1 MKQTRPLV
9 LLKKYQ
15 SILIAAMV
23 VEGVTFL
30 VSLTD
35 TIVAGNVIGAD
46 ALMAIG
52 LVAPI
57 FTITTFLT
65 ATINSGTLL
74 SFSDNL
80 GAFQKKRAMEFF
92 SQGIFLS
99 VAIGLLLGGFLF
111 LFKNAI
117 ISGFHVDSQIEQYI
131 SDYYNIIV
139 FFFMLDPLS
148 TLLDNIVVADGGE
161 RLSAVANVTQIIGN
175 VVLSILLS
183 TVLGVKGIALASFL
197 CKFLFVLIISTWFL
211 MKKHTLK
218 LVRCFHLKDFL
229 HIASRGVVRATT
241 FGVTAITMHV
251 MNMITVHYFDEAFLQ
266 VVIVVQKI
274 IGLSAV
280 FLGVAMAIQPLTG
293 TLRGEGNT
301 KAARTLLRYAVR
313 NMIIIGGALT
323 IALCVF
329 AKQVFLAFGG
339 ENNEM
344 AVYGAQAVIITSIPL
359 ALFALLVLFF
369 VIYFL
374 SHRYKLTLLVCAIKD
389 FLMPVGMI
397 LLLCYF
403 RREADSVWIG
413 FSVSVVLS
421 FIVCALIV
429 RLRYGKE
436 LFPFLLPK
444 DKDKNIFIY
453 SFPLSI
459 TNSVEASKTAGQLL
473 KENGY
478 SQRLQTLVGMY
489 IEDLLL
495 LIMQKNEGS
504 RKKVIAECTL
514 ILEEAGVRL
523 ILRDTGKIFDITDH
537 DARPDSIQQYLVANM
552 MNALETKTYLIT
564 TGYNRTELI
573 FTE

>member
-9 LLKKYQ
+9 ILKKYQ
-15 SILIAAMV
+15 SILLAAMV

-35 TIVAGNVIGAD
+35 TLVAGNVIGAD

-99 VAIGLLLGGFLF
+99 VATGLLLGGFLF

-183 TVLGVKGIALASFL
+183 QGLGVKGIALASFL
-197 CKFLFVLIISTWFL
+197 CKFLFVLIISIWFL
-211 MKKHTLK
+211 MKRNTLK
-218 LVRCFHLKDFL
+218 LVRCFHPKDFL
-229 HIASRGVVRATT
+229 VIASRGVVRATT
-241 FGVTAITMHV
+241 FGVTAITMHL

-266 VVIVVQKI
+266 IIIVVQKI
-274 IGLSAV
+274 IGLNTV
-280 FLGVAMAIQPLTG
+280 FLGLAMAIQPLTG
-293 TLRGEGNT
+293 TLRGERNT
-301 KAARTLLRYAVR
+301 KATRTLLRYAVR
-313 NMIIIGGALT
+313 NMIIIGLVLT
-323 IALCVF
+323 IVLSIF
-329 AKQVFLAFGG
+329 SKQVFLAFGG
-339 ENNEM
+339 ENN
-344 AVYGAQAVIITSIPL
+344 AIADFGARAVIISSLPL
-359 ALFALLVLFF
+359 ALSALLVLFF
-369 VIYFL
+369 IIYFL
-374 SHRYKLTLLVCAIKD
+374 SHRYQLTLLVCAIKD
-389 FLMPVGMI
+389 FIAPVGMI
-397 LLLCYF
+397 LLLTML
-403 RREADSVWIG
+403 RKDVDSIWTG
-413 FSVSVVLS
+413 FSVSILLS
-421 FIVCALIV
+421 FVVCALIV

-436 LFPFLLPK
+436 LFPFLVPK
-444 DKDKNIFIY
+444 DMDKNIFIY
-453 SFPLSI
+453 SFPLS
-459 TNSVEASKTAGQLL
+459 TENSVEASKTAGQLL
-473 KENGY
+473 KEKGY

-495 LIMQKNEGS
+495 LIIQKNDTS

-514 ILEEAGVRL
+514 ILEETGVRL

-573 FTE
+573 FPE